1 MEDRLTLA
9 VTHGKHHGEIS
20 STVLFTDGR
29 HVSDRRA
36 EYFGR
41 WALCVH
47 VQRTRKRL
55 RPDTG
60 PQRRRPTVKE
70 LRDRTANTIQADG
83 KGNESHG

>member
-1 MEDRLTLA
+1 MA
-9 VTHGKHHGEIS
+9 VTRGKHHGEIS
-20 STVLFTDGR
+20 YTVLCTVGR

-41 WALCVH
+41 SALCVH
-47 VQRTRKRL
+47 VQRAIKRL

-60 PQRRRPTVKE
+60 PQRRRPTVEE

-83 KGNESHG
+83 EGNESHG